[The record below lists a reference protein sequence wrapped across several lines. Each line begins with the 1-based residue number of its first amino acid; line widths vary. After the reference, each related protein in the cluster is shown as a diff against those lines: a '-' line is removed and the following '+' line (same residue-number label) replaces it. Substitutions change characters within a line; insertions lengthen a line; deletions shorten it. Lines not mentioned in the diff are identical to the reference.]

1 MSTLTAATPWP
12 LRGMFAR
19 VYAGVFAASLLAFL
33 LMTVSASTR
42 LTSAEPPDTHLAA
55 QPRESAAEV
64 ERLTEGLRWLMAE
77 QLRAHPEQERAALLR
92 EWQPHFRYPLTLRTR
107 DEVLALLLPALTREQ
122 LGTGQAAAW
131 YRAQGALGDTVEVFQ
146 PLSDSR
152 QVLVQ
157 TLHIGPAPDKVVL
170 FLMPEIA
177 TLLLVLGVAVLALTV
192 PLYRHIQRLAAT
204 AADLG
209 AGNLR
214 ARAEPRLPEPL
225 GHLARAFNTMAER
238 IQRMT
243 EEQQASLQAISHELR
258 TPIARLRFA
267 IELARDTSEPAALP
281 TRLGAMDRDIDELD
295 ALVAELLTFTRLHSE
310 APPLEREGIDLTD
323 LVHDVVTSLAP
334 LTPHLRILPA
344 PLGPMSCEG
353 SPRYLRRALS
363 NLVRNAQRYAREEI
377 RVEWAL
383 QDGQCLLH
391 VDDDGPGI
399 PLPERERVFLP
410 FTRLDDS
417 RQRRTGGHGLGLA
430 IVHRV
435 MRAHQGRAQASVAPM
450 GGARLTL
457 SWPRLEVTRADNR

>member
-1 MSTLTAATPWP
+1 MNTLTAATLQP

-42 LTSAEPPDTHLAA
+42 LTSAEPPDAHLAA
-55 QPRESAAEV
+55 QSRESAAEV
-64 ERLTEGLRWLMAE
+64 ERLTEGLRWLMEE
-77 QLRAHPEQERAALLR
+77 QLRARPEQDRAALLHA
-92 EWQPHFRYPLTLRTR
+92 WQPHFRYPLSLRSL
-107 DEVLALLLPALTREQ
+107 DEVLALPLPALTREQ
-122 LGTGQAAAW
+122 LSTGRAAAW

-146 PLSDSR
+146 PLRDSR

-157 TLHIGPAPDKVVL
+157 TLHIGPPPDKVVL

-192 PLYRHIQRLAAT
+192 PLYRHVRRLAST

-214 ARAEPRLPEPL
+214 ARAETRLPEPL
-225 GHLARAFNTMAER
+225 GHLARTFNGMAER
-238 IQRMT
+238 LQRMT
-243 EEQQASLQAISHELR
+243 EEQQATLQAISHELR

-267 IELARDTSEPAALP
+267 IELARDTEEPASLH
-281 TRLGAMDRDIDELD
+281 TRLGDMDRDIDELD

-310 APPLEREGIDLTD
+310 APPLERERMDLTD
-323 LVHDVVTSLAP
+323 LVHDVITSLAP
-334 LTPHLRILPA
+334 LTPHLRIHPA
-344 PLGPMSCEG
+344 PLGPMSCVG
-353 SPRYLRRALS
+353 CPRYLRRALS
-363 NLVRNAQRYAREEI
+363 NLVRNAQRHAHKEI

-383 QDGQCLLH
+383 RDDHCLLH

-399 PLPERERVFLP
+399 PLPDRERVFLP

-417 RQRRTGGHGLGLA
+417 RQRKTGGHGLGLA

-435 MRAHQGRAQASVAPM
+435 MQAHQGRAQASRAPL
-450 GGARLTL
+450 GGARITL
-457 SWPRLEVTRADNR
+457 SWPRHSVTSADNR